1 MTTVGQLLAEKGH
14 DIVSVA
20 PDLMVYD
27 AIKLMA
33 EKNIGALPV
42 VANDRLVGVFS
53 ERNYARNVFLKGK
66 ASPTTP
72 ISEVMSERPVCV
84 FPDQTVE
91 ECMALMTDK
100 LIRHL
105 PVLEGNQ
112 LVGIISIGDLVK
124 SIIREQKFM
133 IDQLGHY
140 IQGG

>member
-1 MTTVGQLLAEKGH
+1 
-14 DIVSVA
+14 
-20 PDLMVYD
+20 MVYD